1 MAASTSSGTTELVE
15 RMAEAATTLL
25 AVLSPEQRAKASFG
39 FPEMDERR
47 RWYYT
52 PTDHGGLTLG
62 EMTPLQQQRTLQL
75 VASGLSVPGYNVA
88 VTIIGLENVLDQSEG
103 WRVRFMRDRDPNG
116 RGRDPLLYYI
126 SIFGEPGGA
135 GAWGWRFGGHH
146 VSLHYTIVD
155 GHTLVSAPNFFGA
168 NPAEAPLIGTD
179 TLRPL
184 AGEEDL
190 ARELLHA
197 LDAEQRAIAVI
208 APSAPWD
215 LVVGNRPSVEE
226 GVLPPLGWE
235 IFREQYDAAGMEE
248 RDRRHE
254 RTVTA
259 LGITDAHIE
268 AFRYSRH
275 AKGLPAARMTAPQR
289 QLLTAL
295 LQQYI
300 DRMPEPIA
308 ARERERVSG
317 SFDQIAFAWAGG
329 SERRQPHYYRL
340 QGPRLLVEYDN
351 TQDGANHIH
360 SVWRDPEGDF
370 GADLLAQHYATAH

>member
-126 SIFGEPGGA
+126 SIFGEPGGKA
-135 GAWGWRFGGHH
+135 AWGWRFGGHH
-146 VSLHYTIVD
+146 VSLHYTILD
-155 GHTLVSAPNFFGA
+155 GSTVATVPNFFGA

-248 RDRRHE
+248 RRRRHE